1 MMRLAALFLVF
12 LGHSVL
18 FYVDNIYW
26 PLRASEQSGFAEWS
40 AIFIFYFTIPSF
52 VFISGFLMA
61 KNYENK
67 RQPLRKII
75 GNRFKRLI
83 IPCFFVGALWLVP
96 IYTLLDIPAYQRPAG
111 TSLMGGYQNFLLGLF
126 ADHLWFLLA
135 LFWATLSCVLLLL
148 ILKKHLFTSIIIML
162 LMALAAQLFLGS
174 IPYYKLSTIAQL
186 ILCFGFGMFFYHA
199 KDRIEKLSANRRRAF
214 IITLFISMVILIYFD
229 SSMNGN
235 LYLGWLISVM
245 GCVLAYY
252 IFEFLQ
258 DKSITSKVCSGRF
271 YKWIDS
277 HNMEY
282 YLFHMPFPMIFFVV
296 FYPVLGIP
304 PVPFICLTFLFTFM
318 ATTIVVWII
327 SRIKQQKH
335 FVQIVQ
341 FSKSGLPQND

>member
-1 MMRLAALFLVF
+1 MRLAALFLVF

-26 PLRASEQSGFAEWS
+26 PLRAPEQSGFAEWS
-40 AIFIFYFTIPSF
+40 AIFILYFTIPSF

-61 KNYENK
+61 KSYENK
-67 RQPLRKII
+67 RQPLLKII
-75 GNRFKRLI
+75 SNRFKRLI
-83 IPCFFVGALWLVP
+83 IPWFFVGVLWLVP
-96 IYTLLDIPAYQRPAG
+96 ICTFLDIPAYQRPAG

-135 LFWATLSCVLLLL
+135 LFWVTLSCLLLL
-148 ILKKHLFTSIIIML
+148 PILKKHLFTSIIIVL

-174 IPYYKLSTIAQL
+174 VPYYKLSTISL
-186 ILCFGFGMFFYHA
+186 PILCFGFGMFFYHA
-199 KDRIEKLSANRRRAF
+199 KGWIAKLSANLRRAF
-214 IITLFISMVILIYFD
+214 LTTFFISMVILIYFD
-229 SSMNGN
+229 RSMSGN

-252 IFEFLQ
+252 MFEFLQ
-258 DKSITSKVCSGRF
+258 DKNITRKVCSSRF

-282 YLFHMPFPMIFFVV
+282 YLFHIPFPIIFFII
-296 FYPVLGIP
+296 FYPVLGIA
-304 PVPFICLTFLFTFM
+304 PVPFICLTLLFTFM

-327 SRIKQQKH
+327 SRIKQQKR
-335 FVQIVQ
+335 FIQIVQ
-341 FSKSGLPQND
+341 FSKRGLPQND